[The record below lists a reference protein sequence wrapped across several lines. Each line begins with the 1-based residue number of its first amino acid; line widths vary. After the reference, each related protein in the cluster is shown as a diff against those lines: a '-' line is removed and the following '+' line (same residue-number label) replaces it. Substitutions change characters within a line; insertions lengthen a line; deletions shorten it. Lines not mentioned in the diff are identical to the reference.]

1 MYFMIK
7 KTAKIIIIKVP
18 VLHTS

>member
-1 MYFMIK
+1 MIK

-18 VLHTS
+18 VLHTSS